1 MQSNFDPLLIRGKSL
16 IPVVQGGM
24 GVGVSASKLSS
35 AVARE
40 NGVGTI
46 ASVDLRHLHDDLLAE
61 SKINP
66 SEEKYTRLNCTAL
79 DREIQKAKADA
90 NGKGMIAVN
99 VMKAV
104 KDHAAYVRQA
114 CESGADAIVM
124 GAGLPL
130 DLMRRALVML
140 PSASVRTSTS
150 AAGLPGMSSP
160 KTMLGRTRARTRAA

>member
-66 SEEKYTRLNCTAL
+66 SEEKYTRLNCTAQS
-79 DREIQKAKADA
+79 RI
-90 NGKGMIAVN
+90 MS
-99 VMKAV
+99 MS
-104 KDHAAYVRQA
+104 YCRQRH
-114 CESGADAIVM
+114 ESRQR
-124 GAGLPL
+124 P
-130 DLMRRALVML
+130 RRLCP
-140 PSASVRTSTS
+140 PSLRIGCGRDCDGCGV
-150 AAGLPGMSSP
+150 AAGF
-160 KTMLGRTRARTRAA
+160 A